1 MSVSGLVIKLKSVDY
16 GKTQNWLVF
25 KEFITQ
31 HDNSRPYTF

>member
-25 KEFITQ
+25 KEFIPQ